1 MLDLETVYKA
11 LYDVACLRSDE
22 HVFVEGAAGGT
33 GMYALTCA
41 VARGACVTGLVS
53 TEAKARLVIERGG
66 HAVVNRAITELAG
79 VFTPVPLDPGMRAE
93 WIAAGRPF
101 TALVMDKNAGRAID
115 VVVSSVG
122 RDLFARMVDL
132 LGEGGRLVFYGAT
145 SGYTLTFLGKAGR
158 GSAALMLDRA
168 GLRPGQAV
176 LVYYGVRNGSTPG
189 GGAEGVAED
198 PVATEAIRTAARGGA
213 RVAAVTRTD
222 AEAADVTARLPVVG
236 AVSLETL
243 GRTPGFH
250 WPPTMPDYDRDP
262 DAYRAYQEQTLKPF
276 GAAVGRLLA
285 SRDNPRGAPDLI
297 VERAGADTL
306 GVSAFVARPHTGTVV
321 YLESTEGER
330 LSFYAP
336 NVWMHQKR
344 VLFPTFAIL
353 GSHLS
358 NAHQA
363 SEVVHLIED
372 GTLGV
377 HPPAIRAWEELADA
391 HQAMHEN
398 RHAGT
403 LTVRVGA
410 TPALDAARRA
420 REVFEAWGSRFID
433 RGSVRVRLDPVRP
446 GFPGLVALVTID
458 APPANALARSTLQ
471 DLDEVLD
478 SLDAEPTLR
487 AVVLTGAGPMF
498 VAGADIREL
507 RACATAGEVEALAAR
522 AQRLLARIAA
532 ARAPV
537 ISAVDGYALGGGNEL
552 QMACAYRVAGAR
564 AELGQPE
571 INLHVIPGFGGTQ
584 MLPRLAIRGAS
595 TGGGQTYTAL
605 VAALTVLL
613 DGRRRSA
620 QSARTLGLVDEVVP
634 ADALSRALAVA
645 RAIALGEFRGTL
657 WSPLGQRGTLAFPNV
672 ERAEELQRL
681 LAHHD
686 RIPRP
691 GPARAILEAV
701 RVGLTK
707 GLEEG
712 LAFEARA
719 FGELV
724 ASTEGRVG
732 LDRFLARRAWPL
744 PLRPADSR

>member
-1 MLDLETVYKA
+1 
-11 LYDVACLRSDE
+11 
-22 HVFVEGAAGGT
+22 
-33 GMYALTCA
+33 MY
-41 VARGACVTGLVS
+41 
-53 TEAKARLVIERGG
+53 
-66 HAVVNRAITELAG
+66 
-79 VFTPVPLDPGMRAE
+79 
-93 WIAAGRPF
+93 
-101 TALVMDKNAGRAID
+101 
-115 VVVSSVG
+115 
-122 RDLFARMVDL
+122 
-132 LGEGGRLVFYGAT
+132 
-145 SGYTLTFLGKAGR
+145 
-158 GSAALMLDRA
+158 
-168 GLRPGQAV
+168 
-176 LVYYGVRNGSTPG
+176 
-189 GGAEGVAED
+189 
-198 PVATEAIRTAARGGA
+198 
-213 RVAAVTRTD
+213 
-222 AEAADVTARLPVVG
+222 
-236 AVSLETL
+236 
-243 GRTPGFH
+243 
-250 WPPTMPDYDRDP
+250 
-262 DAYRAYQEQTLKPF
+262 
-276 GAAVGRLLA
+276 
-285 SRDNPRGAPDLI
+285 
-297 VERAGADTL
+297 
-306 GVSAFVARPHTGTVV
+306 
-321 YLESTEGER
+321 
-330 LSFYAP
+330 
-336 NVWMHQKR
+336 
-344 VLFPTFAIL
+344 
-353 GSHLS
+353 
-358 NAHQA
+358 
-363 SEVVHLIED
+363 
-372 GTLGV
+372 
-377 HPPAIRAWEELADA
+377 
-391 HQAMHEN
+391 EN

-410 TPALDAARRA
+410 MPALDAARRA
-420 REVFEAWGSRFID
+420 RQVFEAWGSRFVD
-433 RGSVRVRLDPVRP
+433 TGSVRVRLDPVRP

-478 SLDAEPTLR
+478 RLDAEPTLR

-532 ARAPV
+532 ARARV

-595 TGGGQTYTAL
+595 TGGGQIYTAL

-681 LAHHD
+681 LAHHE

-691 GPARAILEAV
+691 GPARAILEAA

-719 FGELV
+719 FGQLV
-724 ASTEGRVG
+724 ASADGRAG

-744 PLRPADSR
+744 PLRPADSG